1 MRISAKADYA
11 VRASIELA
19 AADEGPMKGDRIA
32 AAQKIPVKFLEN
44 ILGELKHAGLVQSQR
59 GAEGGYWLSR
69 SADDITLAE
78 IIRAVEGP
86 LASVRGE
93 RPEDLEYLGEARP
106 LQDVWVALRSN
117 IREILESVT
126 LADVTARELP
136 APVSEI
142 SEHPEAW
149 QPH

>member
-1 MRISAKADYA
+1 MRITAKADYA

-59 GAEGGYWLSR
+59 GADGGYWLSR